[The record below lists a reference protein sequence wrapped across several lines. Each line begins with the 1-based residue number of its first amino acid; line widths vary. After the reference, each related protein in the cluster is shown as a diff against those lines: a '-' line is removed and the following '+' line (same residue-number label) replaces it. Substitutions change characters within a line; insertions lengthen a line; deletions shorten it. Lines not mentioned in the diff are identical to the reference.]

1 MSNKS
6 DAEEKGRPERKARER
21 HHGVGRAGLSQT
33 DRALPTEVEG
43 HQGVGTQGE
52 ENLAVDRRDHAKRTV
67 KPGQGD
73 RGDVKR

>member
-1 MSNKS
+1 MFDKS
-6 DAEEKGRPERKARER
+6 DTEEKGRPERKARER
-21 HHGVGRAGLSQT
+21 HHGVGRAGLSQS
-33 DRALPTEVEG
+33 DRALPTEAEG
-43 HQGVGTQGE
+43 HQGAGTQGE